1 MTDDSQPVP
10 ENITAGKWDPETW
23 KSKPADEAIHALF
36 AYVDNEAGKAIAW
49 YVHAKGRKA
58 TLSRVFR
65 GVSIVLFVFG
75 GLTPI
80 AAGIAAGIMG
90 NGAVDTK
97 MIIITQ
103 SGYLMLGLAAGLL
116 AFDRYFGTSSGWI
129 RYMTSLAAIER
140 LRAEFLFD
148 WTGLLQKAPA
158 AIDSEAKLV
167 FLTRAQVFQKGVSE
181 IVEKETAAWVAEFQ
195 SSIADLEKAVQTQR
209 QAAET
214 NAQAA
219 VKQHEELRARMKK
232 EEEDAAAANQPG
244 AVNIEVVGD
253 TGSPVEIFLD
263 GKKVQETAGRSATL
277 TNLPKGQHA
286 IEVRSVKDG
295 KPISASKIIKVEPGS
310 LQELKLTQA

>member
-1 MTDDSQPVP
+1 
-10 ENITAGKWDPETW
+10 
-23 KSKPADEAIHALF
+23 
-36 AYVDNEAGKAIAW
+36 
-49 YVHAKGRKA
+49 
-58 TLSRVFR
+58 
-65 GVSIVLFVFG
+65 
-75 GLTPI
+75 
-80 AAGIAAGIMG
+80 
-90 NGAVDTK
+90 
-97 MIIITQ
+97 
-103 SGYLMLGLAAGLL
+103 MLGLAAGLL

-148 WTGLLQKAPA
+148 WTALLQKAPA

-167 FLTRAQVFQKGVSE
+167 FLTRAQTFQKGVSE

-219 VKQHEELRARMKK
+219 VKQHEELRARVKK

-263 GKKVQETAGRSATL
+263 GKKVQETGGRSATL